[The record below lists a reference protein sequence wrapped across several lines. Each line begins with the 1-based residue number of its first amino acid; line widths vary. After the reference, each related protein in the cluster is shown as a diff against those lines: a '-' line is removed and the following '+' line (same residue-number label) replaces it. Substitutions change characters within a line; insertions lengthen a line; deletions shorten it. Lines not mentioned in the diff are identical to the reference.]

1 MDNWT
6 EQNYSAHRRDRQAA
20 EARTK
25 DLPKVDDPTDNR
37 RATANVVPMRNARMV
52 ASHAM
57 ASLAEKVIGR
67 VTVNANRKRIV
78 RETESVS
85 PIRVQ
90 RVAPHVA
97 KKKATSHATRRSPAD
112 RNEKIFLT
120 RSGVR
125 LTSAGPSCLCP
136 LWRYP
141 RS

>member
-25 DLPKVDDPTDNR
+25 DLPKADDPTDNR

-52 ASHAM
+52 TSRAM

-67 VTVNANRKRIV
+67 VTVIANRKRIV

-85 PIRVQ
+85 PIRAQ

-112 RNEKIFLT
+112 RNEN
-120 RSGVR
+120 S
-125 LTSAGPSCLCP
+125 S
-136 LWRYP
+136 
-141 RS
+141 